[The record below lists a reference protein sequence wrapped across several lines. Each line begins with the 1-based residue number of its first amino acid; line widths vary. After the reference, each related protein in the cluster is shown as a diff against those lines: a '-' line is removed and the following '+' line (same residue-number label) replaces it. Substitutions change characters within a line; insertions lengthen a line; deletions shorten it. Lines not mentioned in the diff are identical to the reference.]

1 VRLSRI
7 QTARGSLFG
16 ATAIAC
22 RDGNIGA
29 EVPMMTTR
37 SAASRLF
44 LILLL
49 AVAASGCDI
58 IGGIFKA
65 GVWVGGL
72 VVILLVVLVVWLL
85 GKVRK

>member
-1 VRLSRI
+1 
-7 QTARGSLFG
+7 
-16 ATAIAC
+16 
-22 RDGNIGA
+22 
-29 EVPMMTTR
+29 MMTTR

-65 GVWVGGL
+65 GVWIGAL
-72 VVILLVVLVVWLL
+72 VVILVVVLVVWLL
-85 GKVRK
+85 GKMRK